1 MYDEDASFK
10 SDPISKEP
18 ASTHMHCFENCQNRV
33 VFFMLA
39 LCFAFTL
46 SKEDGLAR
54 TPPRGWRS
62 WNTFGSN
69 VTQAKME
76 AIMDAMVRRDRSVD
90 GVPTS
95 LCDLGYCDGIPRLCA
110 YILYI
115 LRRLYP
121 YPRPPHSHS
130 LTRHAFTTIATLAL
144 SGFGRQLASV
154 LQSING

>member
-1 MYDEDASFK
+1 
-10 SDPISKEP
+10 
-18 ASTHMHCFENCQNRV
+18 
-33 VFFMLA
+33 MLA

-95 LCDLGYCDGIPRLCA
+95 LCDLGYCDGIPRST
-110 YILYI
+110 
-115 LRRLYP
+115 P
-121 YPRPPHSHS
+121 VPKYPRPPHSHS
-130 LTRHAFTTIATLAL
+130 LTRHTFTTIATLAL